1 MKKQLILL
9 IIAAALG
16 LSACSNDNSYGNKMS
31 SNDTKMEHSSHSS
44 SGEVPDDLKVAENPA
59 YKVGSQ
65 AIIQTD
71 HMDGMKGATATIVGA
86 FDTTA
91 YTVSYRPTTGGFPI
105 TNHKWIIHE
114 EIKKAAD
121 KPYEAGSEVVMEANH
136 MKDMKGA
143 TAQINAAEQTTV
155 YMIDFTP
162 TTGGDKVTNH
172 KWVTEDELS
181 PVN

>member
-1 MKKQLILL
+1 MKKQLFLF
-9 IIAAALG
+9 IITATLS
-16 LSACSNDNSYGNKMS
+16 LSACSNDNSYGNKM
-31 SNDTKMEHSSHSS
+31 MEHPSHSS
-44 SGEVPDDLKVAENPA
+44 SGEVPGNLKVAENPSF
-59 YKVGSQ
+59 KVGSK

-71 HMDGMKGATATIVGA
+71 HMEGMKGATATIVGA

-91 YTVSYRPTTGGFPI
+91 YIVSYRPTTGGFPV

-121 KPYEAGSEVVMEANH
+121 KPYESGSEVVMEADH

-155 YMIDFTP
+155 YMIDYTP
-162 TTGGDKVTNH
+162 TTGGDKVENH
-172 KWVTEDELS
+172 KWVTEEELS
-181 PVN
+181 PVKE